1 MEQPERATLCFSLL
15 ALAEDQ
21 DTLIIEAME
30 EFRNGHDF
38 SPLDFLNNTQ
48 VSYSMTYS

>member
-1 MEQPERATLCFSLL
+1 MEQPERATLSFGLL

-21 DTLIIEAME
+21 DTLITEALE
-30 EFRNGHDF
+30 EFRNGLGF

-48 VSYSMTYS
+48 VS